1 MLTCGEVLVR
11 LLERL
16 DVDTVFGIP
25 GVHTVEL
32 YRGLPAT
39 RIRHIT
45 PRHEQG
51 AGFMADGYARAGG
64 KPGVC
69 FIITGPGMTNIMT
82 AMGQAYGDSIPMLV
96 ISSVNKTEQLGMKG
110 GRLHE
115 LPAQRELTAG
125 VTAFSHTLMRPDEL
139 PEVLSRAF
147 ALFAGARPRPVHI
160 EIPIDVITAPA
171 DHVSGR
177 LGARPGR
184 PAPCPDAVAR
194 AAKALA
200 GARNPVLLL
209 GGGTVDVGSRATAL
223 AEALDAPTAY
233 TINAKGVIPKG
244 HPLSLGSNQS
254 WVPVRELTAA
264 ADVVL
269 AIGTELGETDYDL
282 VFDGNF
288 RVAGKLIRIDIDPGQ
303 MHSNAPAD
311 IGIVSDAGLAIDA
324 LLARLGDLG
333 AGRPADLAPR
343 EAQRTTPAT
352 RPAAPGARPATPG
365 AQRAAAA
372 RTRLDAQWS
381 PAWRAQGRTLEIVQQ
396 TLPGVIIVG
405 DSTQAVYSG
414 NHLYEAERP
423 RAWFNSATGYGTLGY
438 GLPAAIG
445 AKLAAPERPVVALI
459 GDGGIQF
466 TLSELA
472 SAVEAGTPIIVLL
485 WNNRGYGEI
494 KRYMQERG
502 IPTIGVDIYTPD
514 FLTLARGFGCR
525 AERATTFEQLERA
538 LEAAAAANVPTV
550 IEVPEEGAFAGDPA

>member
-1 MLTCGEVLVR
+1 MTTCGEVLVR

-32 YRGLPAT
+32 YRGLPST

-96 ISSVNKTEQLGMKG
+96 ISSVNRTEQLGMKG

-115 LPAQRELTAG
+115 LPGQRELTAG

-177 LGARPGR
+177 LGARPSR
-184 PAPCPDAVAR
+184 PAPCTDAIAR
-194 AAKALA
+194 AARALA

-209 GGGTVDVGSRATAL
+209 GGGTVDVGPRAAAL

-233 TINAKGVIPKG
+233 TINAKGVLPKG

-288 RVAGKLIRIDIDPGQ
+288 RITGKLIRIDIDPGQ

-311 IGIVSDAGLAIDA
+311 IAIVSDASLAIDA
-324 LLARLGDLG
+324 LLARLG
-333 AGRPADLAPR
+333 
-343 EAQRTTPAT
+343 T
-352 RPAAPGARPATPG
+352 PGATQRATPG

-372 RTRLDAQWS
+372 RARLAEQWS
-381 PAWRAQGRTLEIVQQ
+381 PAWRAQGRTLEVVQE

-445 AKLAAPERPVVALI
+445 AKLAAPDRPVVALI

-472 SAVEAGTPIIVLL
+472 SAVEAGAPIIVLL

-525 AERATTFEQLERA
+525 AERAATFEQLQAA
-538 LEAAAAANVPTV
+538 LTAAAAANVPTL
-550 IEVPEEGAFAGDPA
+550 IEVCEEGPFAGETD